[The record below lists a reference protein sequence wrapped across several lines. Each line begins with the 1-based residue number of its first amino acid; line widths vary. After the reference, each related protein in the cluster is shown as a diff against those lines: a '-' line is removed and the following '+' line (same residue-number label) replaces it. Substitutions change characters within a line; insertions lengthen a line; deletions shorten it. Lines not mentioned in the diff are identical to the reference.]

1 MCGGG
6 HAAAAA
12 KGGILF
18 HFGVSRP
25 TVVFTRQARQT
36 NLTRSKLTKRLFTAA
51 LHPSSEEQNELVSAS
66 SLMLN
71 VGRLVI
77 SLPDAWV
84 QENLSLMEQP

>member
-1 MCGGG
+1 MASSIFVSSTSGPKIAI
-6 HAAAAA
+6 HAGEAS
-12 KGGILF
+12 K
-18 HFGVSRP
+18 
-25 TVVFTRQARQT
+25 VVA
-36 NLTRSKLTKRLFTAA
+36 LTRSKLTKRLLTAA